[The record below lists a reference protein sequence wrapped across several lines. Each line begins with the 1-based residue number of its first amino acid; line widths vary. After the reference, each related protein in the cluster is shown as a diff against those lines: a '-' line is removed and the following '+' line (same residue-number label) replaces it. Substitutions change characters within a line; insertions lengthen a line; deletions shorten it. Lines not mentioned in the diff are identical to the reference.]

1 VHESLEELMK
11 RFSLSM
17 LVCVLVLLM
26 SVMFVTAKTAQ
37 AASTWSE
44 NWRIVES
51 PNMGSDNNQVTA
63 LSAISTNDVWATGSF
78 TIPGTQTSN
87 GLIQHWNG
95 SRWSIVLNPNPG
107 TRSYFIKAV
116 SAVSTNVVWAVGFT
130 ADKNGNNHRTL
141 TEHWDG
147 TQWSIIPSPNAGNK
161 DNFLEGMVAVSTN
174 NVWAVGLGIN
184 SSGGS
189 ALILHWNGT
198 QWNVVPSPNPGSTFY
213 SLGEARA
220 VSANDIWSVGQ
231 AANNNGVFKTLIE
244 HWNGTQWNIVPSPNV
259 GSNNNFL
266 YSVTT
271 VSATDVWAVGTS
283 SNKSNNDR
291 TLTMHWDG
299 TQWNVVSS
307 PNVGSQTNDLFEVA
321 AASANDIWTV
331 GRYINNSNVSLTLI
345 QRWDG
350 SKWSIVPSP
359 NSDLG
364 NNILQGLTV
373 ISANDVWAVGEYD
386 NSSNIFRTLI
396 QHCC

>member
-1 VHESLEELMK
+1 MK
-11 RFSLSM
+11 RFPLSM
-17 LVCVLVLLM
+17 LICVLVLLM
-26 SVMFVTAKTAQ
+26 SVIFVTAKVAQ

-44 NWRIVES
+44 NWRIVNS

-63 LSAISTNDVWATGSF
+63 LSAVSTNDVWATGSF

-87 GLIQHWNG
+87 GLIQHWDG
-95 SRWSIVLNPNPG
+95 SRWSIVPSPNPG
-107 TRSYFIKAV
+107 SRSYFIKAV
-116 SAVSTNVVWAVGFT
+116 SAVSTNDVWAVGFT

-147 TQWSIIPSPNAGNK
+147 SQWSIVSSPNAGNQ
-161 DNFLEGMVAVSTN
+161 DNFLVGTVAVSTN

-189 ALILHWNGT
+189 TLILHWNGT
-198 QWNVVPSPNPGSTFY
+198 QWSVVPSPNPGSTFY
-213 SLGEARA
+213 FQTEARA
-220 VSANDIWSVGQ
+220 VSANDIWSVG
-231 AANNNGVFKTLIE
+231 AAVNNNGVFQTLIE

-266 YSVTT
+266 NSVTT

-299 TQWNVVSS
+299 TQWSVVSS
-307 PNVGSQTNDLFEVA
+307 PNVGSQTNDLFEVG

-331 GRYINNSNVSLTLI
+331 GRYINKSNVSLTLI
-345 QRWDG
+345 QHWDG
-350 SKWSIVPSP
+350 TQWSIVPSP
-359 NSDLG
+359 NVGLG

-373 ISANDVWAVGEYD
+373 ISTNDVWAVGAYA
-386 NSSNIFRTLI
+386 NSSNINRTLI
-396 QHCC
+396 LHCC

>member
-1 VHESLEELMK
+1 MK

-26 SVMFVTAKTAQ
+26 SVMFVTAKMAQ

-44 NWRIVES
+44 NWRIVKS

-63 LSAISTNDVWATGSF
+63 VSAVSTNDVWATGSF

-87 GLIQHWNG
+87 GLIQHWDG
-95 SRWSIVLNPNPG
+95 SRWSIVPNPNPG

-116 SAVSTNVVWAVGFT
+116 SAVSTNDVWADGFT
-130 ADKNGNNHRTL
+130 ADKNGNNHKTL
-141 TEHWDG
+141 IEHWNG
-147 TQWSIIPSPNAGNK
+147 SQWSIVPSPNAGNQ
-161 DNFLEGMVAVSTN
+161 DNFLEGMIAVSTS

-189 ALILHWNGT
+189 ALILHWNGS
-198 QWNVVPSPNPGSTFY
+198 QWSVVPSSNPGSTFY
-213 SLGEARA
+213 SLTEARA
-220 VSANDIWSVGQ
+220 VSANDIWAVGS
-231 AANNNGVFKTLIE
+231 AVNNNGVFQTLIE
-244 HWNGTQWNIVPSPNV
+244 HWNGAKWSVVSSPSV

-271 VSATDVWAVGTS
+271 VSVNDVWAVGISTNNS
-283 SNKSNNDR
+283 KNDR
-291 TLTMHWDG
+291 TLIQHWDG
-299 TQWNVVSS
+299 SKWIVVSS

-331 GRYINNSNVSLTLI
+331 GQYLNNSNVSQTLI
-345 QRWDG
+345 QHWDG

-359 NSDLG
+359 NFDLG

-373 ISANDVWAVGEYD
+373 VSTNDVWAVGEYN
-386 NSSNIFRTLI
+386 NSGNISRTLI